1 MPSKPKVTKP
11 DSYQGFIDS
20 RIELNPLSESVVK
33 YESFKLP
40 KAFYVEFSLID
51 WASKKPTRDGNVIY
65 SKWFVGL
72 VLELTEFGT
81 PELLE
86 LQIKGSAKD
95 DGGENFRTGFYK
107 GFTKNA
113 RPVAKWQ
120 TDFVNQNLNQFI
132 LRAMVEAICSLKKGK
147 IGWEYHRRGNLIS
160 ESESKNVQKT
170 IDKRLR
176 ETRKPEFIAEV
187 AAVYSQAKISGIHPT
202 RFVMDYYETSRITAS
217 RWVRRAVD
225 LKLLPEPEGQG
236 KSSKPNKKLVQVT
249 TRKEGKK

>member
-86 LQIKGSAKD
+86 LRIKGSAKD

-120 TDFVNQNLNQFI
+120 TDFVNHHIGLANRYAAGPQKNFPRPRRPQGFI
-132 LRAMVEAICSLKKGK
+132 
-147 IGWEYHRRGNLIS
+147 H
-160 ESESKNVQKT
+160 
-170 IDKRLR
+170 LR
-176 ETRKPEFIAEV
+176 EDPA
-187 AAVYSQAKISGIHPT
+187 G
-202 RFVMDYYETSRITAS
+202 
-217 RWVRRAVD
+217 
-225 LKLLPEPEGQG
+225 
-236 KSSKPNKKLVQVT
+236 LVERV
-249 TRKEGKK
+249 GNGLHG

>member
-40 KAFYVEFSLID
+40 KAFYAEFSLID

-86 LQIKGSAKD
+86 LRIKGSAKD
-95 DGGENFRTGFYK
+95 DGGENFRTGFYE
-107 GFTKNA
+107 GFTK
-113 RPVAKWQ
+113 
-120 TDFVNQNLNQFI
+120 NQFI

-225 LKLLPEPEGQG
+225 LKLLPEP
-236 KSSKPNKKLVQVT
+236 
-249 TRKEGKK
+249 